1 MNTVEVEVL
10 RREASEEEKEEIERI
25 RQKYRE
31 RQKQSNP
38 QTPIIDQEKQALI
51 KKAQQQEQLEKEQLL
66 KKYRERQ
73 KQSNPQTPIIDQE
86 KQALIKKAQQQE
98 QQEKELLLKKYQ
110 QRKTQKADH
119 STNYR
124 ENKDLLESKEEL
136 IENDDFN
143 EFRREDR
150 ELKAEKIEWKEEIS
164 EELELDRSALLAKY
178 NLKDVNDDVEEIL
191 HRFDQSVYYE
201 DVEKIERKL
210 TDRITNS
217 ALSHPKVQWVNVLVF
232 FNEGEL
238 EGNIKIFAEYAD
250 KGLFNRIRSENNER
264 RLEFELVQAALYE
277 VWDVFTTLGINID
290 DLDSKLDVEVELD
303 RA

>member
-10 RREASEEEKEEIERI
+10 RREAMEEEKEEIERI
-25 RQKYRE
+25 R
-31 RQKQSNP
+31 
-38 QTPIIDQEKQALI
+38 
-51 KKAQQQEQLEKEQLL
+51 

-73 KQSNPQTPIIDQE
+73 KHGNQQNPVIDQE

-98 QQEKELLLKKYQ
+98 QQEKEQLLKKYRERQKHGNQQNPVIDQEKQALIKKAQQQEQQEKEQLLKKYQ
-110 QRKTQKADH
+110 QRKPQKSDP
-119 STNYR
+119 STNYL
-124 ENKDLLESKEEL
+124 ENKDLPESNEEL
-136 IENDDFN
+136 IVNDN
-143 EFRREDR
+143 LKEFGRGDR
-150 ELKAEKIEWKEEIS
+150 ELKAEKIEWEEEIS
-164 EELELDRSALLAKY
+164 EELKLDRSALLAKY

-191 HRFDQSVYYE
+191 HRFDQSVYDE

-210 TDRITNS
+210 TDRITTS

-250 KGLFNRIRSENNER
+250 KGLLNRIRSENNER
-264 RLEFELVQAALYE
+264 RLEFELIQAALYE

>member
-10 RREASEEEKEEIERI
+10 RREAMEEEKEEIERI
-25 RQKYRE
+25 R
-31 RQKQSNP
+31 
-38 QTPIIDQEKQALI
+38 
-51 KKAQQQEQLEKEQLL
+51 

-73 KQSNPQTPIIDQE
+73 KHGNQQNPVIDQE

-110 QRKTQKADH
+110 QRKPQKADP
-119 STNYR
+119 STNYL
-124 ENKDLLESKEEL
+124 ENKDLPESNEEL
-136 IENDDFN
+136 IVNDN
-143 EFRREDR
+143 LKEFGRGDR
-150 ELKAEKIEWKEEIS
+150 ELKAEKIEWEEEIS
-164 EELELDRSALLAKY
+164 EELKLDRSALLAKY

-191 HRFDQSVYYE
+191 HRFDQSVYDE

-210 TDRITNS
+210 TDRITTS

-250 KGLFNRIRSENNER
+250 KGLLNRIRSENNER
-264 RLEFELVQAALYE
+264 RLEFELIQAALYE

>member
-10 RREASEEEKEEIERI
+10 RREAMEEEKEEIERI
-25 RQKYRE
+25 RKKYRE
-31 RQKQSNP
+31 RQKQGNP
-38 QTPIIDQEKQALI
+38 QNPIIDQEKQALI
-51 KKAQQQEQLEKEQLL
+51 KKAQQQEQQEKEQLL

-73 KQSNPQTPIIDQE
+73 KHGNQQTPIIDQE

-110 QRKTQKADH
+110 QRKTQKADP
-119 STNYR
+119 STNYL
-124 ENKDLLESKEEL
+124 ENKDLPESNEEL
-136 IENDDFN
+136 IVNDN
-143 EFRREDR
+143 LKEFGRGDR
-150 ELKAEKIEWKEEIS
+150 ELKAEKIEWEEEIS
-164 EELELDRSALLAKY
+164 EELKLDRSALLAKY

-191 HRFDQSVYYE
+191 HRFDQSVYDE
-201 DVEKIERKL
+201 DVEKIEKKL
-210 TDRITNS
+210 TDRITTS

-250 KGLFNRIRSENNER
+250 KGLLNRIRSENNER
-264 RLEFELVQAALYE
+264 RLEFELIQAALYE

>member
-10 RREASEEEKEEIERI
+10 RREAMEEEKEEIERI
-25 RQKYRE
+25 R
-31 RQKQSNP
+31 
-38 QTPIIDQEKQALI
+38 
-51 KKAQQQEQLEKEQLL
+51 

-73 KQSNPQTPIIDQE
+73 KQGNPQNPIIDQE

-110 QRKTQKADH
+110 QRKTQKADP
-119 STNYR
+119 STNYL
-124 ENKDLLESKEEL
+124 ENKDLPESNEEL
-136 IENDDFN
+136 IVNDN
-143 EFRREDR
+143 LKEFGRGDR
-150 ELKAEKIEWKEEIS
+150 ELKAEKIEWEEEIS
-164 EELELDRSALLAKY
+164 EELKLDRSALLAKY

-191 HRFDQSVYYE
+191 HRFDQSVYDE
-201 DVEKIERKL
+201 DVEKIEKKL
-210 TDRITNS
+210 TDRITTS

-250 KGLFNRIRSENNER
+250 KGLLNRIRSENNER
-264 RLEFELVQAALYE
+264 RLEFELIQAALYE

-290 DLDSKLDVEVELD
+290 NLDSKLDVEVELD

>member
-10 RREASEEEKEEIERI
+10 RREAMEEEKEEIERI
-25 RQKYRE
+25 R
-31 RQKQSNP
+31 
-38 QTPIIDQEKQALI
+38 
-51 KKAQQQEQLEKEQLL
+51 

-73 KQSNPQTPIIDQE
+73 KQGNPQNPIIDQE

-98 QQEKELLLKKYQ
+98 QQEKEQLLKKYRERQKHGNQQNPIIDQEKQALIKKAQQEQQEKELLLKKYQ
-110 QRKTQKADH
+110 QRKTQKTDP
-119 STNYR
+119 STNYL
-124 ENKDLLESKEEL
+124 ENKDLPESNEEL
-136 IENDDFN
+136 IVNDNFKG
-143 EFRREDR
+143 RGDR
-150 ELKAEKIEWKEEIS
+150 ELKVEKIEQEKGRS

-191 HRFDQSVYYE
+191 HRFDQSVYDE
-201 DVEKIERKL
+201 DVEKIEKKL
-210 TDRITNS
+210 TDRITTS

-250 KGLFNRIRSENNER
+250 KGLLNRIRSENNER
-264 RLEFELVQAALYE
+264 RLEFELIQAALYE

>member
-98 QQEKELLLKKYQ
+98 QLEKELLLKKYQ

>member
-10 RREASEEEKEEIERI
+10 RREAMEEEKEEIERI
-25 RQKYRE
+25 RKKYRE
-31 RQKQSNP
+31 RQKHGNQQN
-38 QTPIIDQEKQALI
+38 PIIYQEKQALI
-51 KKAQQQEQLEKEQLL
+51 KKAQQQEQQEKEQLL

-73 KQSNPQTPIIDQE
+73 KHGNQQNPIIDQE

-98 QQEKELLLKKYQ
+98 QQEKEQLLKKYQ
-110 QRKTQKADH
+110 QRKPQKSDP
-119 STNYR
+119 STNYL
-124 ENKDLLESKEEL
+124 ENKDLPESNEEL
-136 IENDDFN
+136 IVNDN
-143 EFRREDR
+143 LKEFRRGDR
-150 ELKAEKIEWKEEIS
+150 ELKAEKIEWEEEIS
-164 EELELDRSALLAKY
+164 EELKLDRSALLAKY
-178 NLKDVNDDVEEIL
+178 NLKNVNDDVEEIL
-191 HRFDQSVYYE
+191 HRFDQSVYDE

-210 TDRITNS
+210 TDRITTS

-250 KGLFNRIRSENNER
+250 KGLLNRIRSENNER
-264 RLEFELVQAALYE
+264 RLEFELIQAALYE